1 MSGIKPQTVKIV
13 SILRNE
19 FSSENSFIEANKPN
33 FKTTNEHYDIRD
45 LRL

>member
-13 SILRNE
+13 SILRND
-19 FSSENSFIEANKPN
+19 FSAENSFIEANKPN
-33 FKTTNEHYDIRD
+33 FKTTNENFDARD